1 MSDDAQAWVWR
12 HSKSK
17 ANVRVL
23 MLAIT
28 DAITG
33 PEAEIRMG
41 TTEIMQRMHASRS
54 TAKDAVAA
62 ALKSGELVKVEE
74 AKGSRA
80 TLYRVPGAVGYRQ
93 VTGPESG
100 PLSKPTAPTGP
111 NLGPLDEHADTPGPD
126 SGPLTPTGPNLGP
139 LDGPESGP
147 LELWTEHPDECGT
160 RARASFK
167 TTERL
172 SEGVSARGVRV
183 AVIPEFARPVVD
195 QISAAGIYPA
205 WTLTPA
211 EWIVVHALIK
221 RSGEAMLAAA
231 AVQAAQRAR
240 TGVAHARYFLRA
252 WQALPPAPEPGTTPA
267 APASVGSGSNVLPFP
282 SAGATADRPGRAAQA
297 AGWYADLLAEEQ

>member
-80 TLYRVPGAVGYRQ
+80 TLYRVPGAVGYRR

-100 PLSKPTAPTGP
+100 PLSEPTA
-111 NLGPLDEHADTPGPD
+111 
-126 SGPLTPTGPNLGP
+126 PTGPNLGP

-167 TTERL
+167 TNERL
-172 SEGVSARGVRV
+172 SEGVSARDVRV

-252 WQALPPAPEPGTTPA
+252 WQALPPAPEPGTVPA
-267 APASVGSGSNVLPFP
+267 APAAPTRGSNVLPFP
-282 SAGATADRPGRAAQA
+282 SAGAAADRPGRAAQA
-297 AGWYADLLAEEQ
+297 ADWYADLLAEEQ